1 MMPRSSSANCGT
13 RLDVILIFGLS
24 SNPIWPRSPAASAGT
39 ANQATIAD
47 ARSMVAF
54 EIKHQVQRGEK
65 YLDDAAAGDLAAS
78 DHFQEVYRVLLGLIG
93 PEAEYSSAARAF
105 LAGYR
110 DMDWVVR
117 ALTTA

>member
-1 MMPRSSSANCGT
+1 MEDGQATPGYAEKKSP
-13 RLDVILIFGLS
+13 LFFG
-24 SNPIWPRSPAASAGT
+24 RAAISIRVYNL
-39 ANQATIAD
+39 NQATIAD
-47 ARSMVAF
+47 SRSMVAF

-65 YLDDAAAGDLAAS
+65 YLDDAAAGDPAAS